1 MSDTDDSDNE
11 ISDTEV
17 LAEADHEYID
27 ILNEKSLIYNNLTE
41 KEFRNESVTLLTTYI
56 KHKSNIK
63 MVEDEIYK
71 NSLVLNKLN
80 KELYLNIITS
90 VILSINNIGLKQ
102 AFEDLSNNTS
112 KYGWDNLIF
121 NEISQF
127 EDKEVSKIL
136 RPVKIMEGIYT
147 CFKCGGKHTHSYEI
161 QMRSSDEPAT
171 VFIECVNPKCR
182 NKWKIG

>member
-1 MSDTDDSDNE
+1 MSDNDDSDTE
-11 ISDTEV
+11 VSDTEV
-17 LAEADHEYID
+17 LPETDHEYID
-27 ILNEKSLIYNNLTE
+27 ILNDKSLIYNNLNE
-41 KEFRNESVTLLTTYI
+41 KEFRNESMTLLTKYI

-63 MVEDEIYK
+63 LVEDEIYK
-71 NSLVLNKLN
+71 KSLVLNKLN

-102 AFEDLSNNTS
+102 TFEDLSNNTS

-121 NEISQF
+121 NEISQY

-147 CFKCGGKHTHSYEI
+147 CTKCGGKHTQSYELQI
-161 QMRSSDEPAT
+161 RSSDEPAT
-171 VFIECVNPKCR
+171 VFIECANPKCR